1 MGTVR
6 LRADL
11 ADLPAYRAGQ
21 RPADRTDDLTPFKIS
36 SNENPYPPLPHVL
49 EAIERAARDMHRYP
63 DVTSARLV
71 AAISDHFDV
80 PADHIAVGTGSV
92 AVCGQL
98 TTATS
103 GPGSEVV
110 YPWRSFEAYPIW
122 TSIAHAT
129 SVQVPLTPDFA
140 LDLDAMAEAVTDRTS
155 LVFVCTP
162 NNPTGPA
169 VSHADLVRFLD
180 RVPEHVPVV
189 IDEAYVEFVRD
200 PQVADGLALHRERS
214 NVAVLRTFSKAYGLA
229 GLRVGFVIA
238 PPELADY
245 VRRTATPFGVSTI
258 AEEAAIASL
267 EAEDELLERVDALVI
282 ERDRVVDTLRE
293 QGWAV
298 PNTEANF
305 VWLPLAD
312 QAQSFAAAADERGLT
327 VRPFAGEGV
336 RVTIAETEANDRFL
350 TVAAQFRHA
359 NA

>member
-6 LRADL
+6 LRPDL

-21 RPADRTDDLTPFKIS
+21 RPADRDDDLTPFKIS

-63 DVTSARLV
+63 DVTSTRLV
-71 AAISDHFDV
+71 AAIADHFDV
-80 PADHIAVGTGSV
+80 PAEHIAVGTGSV

-98 TTATS
+98 TSATS
-103 GPGSEVV
+103 GPGSEVL
-110 YPWRSFEAYPIW
+110 YAWRSFEAYPIW
-122 TSIAHAT
+122 TSIAHA
-129 SVQVPLTPDFA
+129 SSIQIPLRSDWT
-140 LDLDAMAEAVTDRTS
+140 LDLDAMADAITDRTS

-169 VSHADLVRFLD
+169 VSHVDLERFLD

-200 PQVADGLALHRERS
+200 QTVADGLALHRERP

-267 EAEDELLERVDALVI
+267 EAEDELLVRVDELVVERERVLSS
-282 ERDRVVDTLRE
+282 LRG
-293 QGWAV
+293 QGWDV
-298 PNTEANF
+298 PATEANF
-305 VWLPLAD
+305 VWLPLGE
-312 QAQSFAAAADERGLT
+312 QSLAFAAAADERGLT

-350 TVAAQFRHA
+350 SVAEAFREA
-359 NA
+359 TR